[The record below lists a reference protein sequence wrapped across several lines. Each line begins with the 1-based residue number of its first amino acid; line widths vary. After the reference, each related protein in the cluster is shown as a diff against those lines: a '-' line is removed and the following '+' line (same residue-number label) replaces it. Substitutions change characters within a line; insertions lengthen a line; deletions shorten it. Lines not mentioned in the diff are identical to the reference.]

1 MQEAQ
6 VQSPGQEDALE
17 KGMTTYS
24 SILAW
29 EILWTRGTW
38 QATEHGV
45 AKDSD
50 ETEQQNNKNNALLVN
65 KGDTQSLVLQQPHG
79 YGGR

>member
-45 AKDSD
+45 AKESD
-50 ETEQQNNKNNALLVN
+50 ETERQNYENNALLVN
-65 KGDTQSLVLQQPHG
+65 KGDTQSLVLQHPHA